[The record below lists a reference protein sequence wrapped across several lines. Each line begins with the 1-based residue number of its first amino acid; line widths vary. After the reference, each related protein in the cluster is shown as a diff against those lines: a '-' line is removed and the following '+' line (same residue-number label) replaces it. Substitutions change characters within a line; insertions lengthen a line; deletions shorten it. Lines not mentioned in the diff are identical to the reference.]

1 MLEIQTPK
9 NVNFF
14 KIYFCL
20 VTLFLDTI
28 NISSGSVIRM
38 IPAVGNVQRD
48 GDFRYYSIGT
58 PFPTS
63 YIPTK
68 LQSNEDI
75 NSYPNPLQSITPS
88 CEKLKAMWNLSR
100 RRVRASEITNEIP
113 TFHDPFAY
121 NSKPHKFHYASPHT
135 IESDKIFQSV
145 GIPMFGRVAG
155 REPIF
160 SSHVD
165 YYDRPRV
172 MVRSSPTTPI
182 DINNADT
189 KSQNI
194 VRRPTQ
200 QFRHGGGGVTGIET
214 IRSLNASTSKDLAS
228 FVGSFQKL
236 KQLIWAERAKESTQR
251 RRVKEI
257 YARANELRDI
267 AKGRKFQIDEATSKL
282 SKRMRKSLKLNEPTA
297 ALKLIN
303 WIEYPNNLLQVDH
316 VNTNSFSDSQ
326 ETKLSSCTKWHH
338 LQNLELYLKS
348 FLTYKLAKD
357 LLEKFK

>member
-1 MLEIQTPK
+1 
-9 NVNFF
+9 
-14 KIYFCL
+14 
-20 VTLFLDTI
+20 
-28 NISSGSVIRM
+28 M
-38 IPAVGNVQRD
+38 IPTVGSVQRD
-48 GDFRYYSIGT
+48 GDFRYYSIAT

-75 NSYPNPLQSITPS
+75 TSYSNPPHGITPS

-100 RRVRASEITNEIP
+100 RRARASEITNEVP
-113 TFHDPFAY
+113 TFHDSFAY
-121 NSKPHKFHYASPHT
+121 DSRPHKFHYASPHT
-135 IESDKIFQSV
+135 MESEKIFQSV
-145 GIPMFGRVAG
+145 RLPMFGRVAG

-160 SSHVD
+160 SRHVD
-165 YYDRPRV
+165 YYDRPRI

-182 DINNADT
+182 DFYNAGT

-194 VRRPTQ
+194 VRRPSQ
-200 QFRHGGGGVTGIET
+200 QFRHGGGGVSGVET
-214 IRSLNASTSKDLAS
+214 TTSLNASTTKDLAS

-236 KQLIWAERAKESTQR
+236 KQLIWSERAKESTQQ

-257 YARANELRDI
+257 HARANELRDI

-282 SKRMRKSLKLNEPTA
+282 SKRTRKSLMLNKPTA
-297 ALKLIN
+297 DLKLIN

-316 VNTNSFSDSQ
+316 VNTNSFSDNQ
-326 ETKLSSCTKWHH
+326 ETELSSCTKWHD
-338 LQNLELYLKS
+338 LENLEQYLKS